1 MGFIDLHS
9 HILPGFDDGA
19 RDREE
24 CLAMAG
30 AAVRGGISRMVAT
43 PHFDLE
49 GSPPAPEAI
58 AEEVRVVNGWLE
70 DESLELELLA
80 GAEVRM
86 SASLVKPL
94 DLPMPLADLT
104 LGRGGR
110 YLLLDLPMVEFPLPS
125 EEVFFQ
131 LQLAG
136 VTPVLA
142 HPERNRF
149 IHDHF
154 DYLPSL
160 VGRGVMLQVN
170 AGSLT
175 GHYGKRVERCGWKI
189 LDGGLA
195 HLIASDAHTPSNRSL
210 DLKATCELI
219 EERLGGE
226 AARCLLEENPR
237 LVLEG
242 EPLLSMPPTPSA
254 RGRGRWFGGR

>member
-19 RDREE
+19 RNKEE

-49 GSPPAPEAI
+49 GSPPSPEAI
-58 AEEVRVVNGWLE
+58 AEEVQLVNGWLVHE
-70 DESLELELLA
+70 GLGLELLA

-94 DLPMPLADLT
+94 ELPMPLGDLT
-104 LGRGGR
+104 LGRVGR

-195 HLIASDAHTPSNRSL
+195 HLIASDAHTPSNGSL
-210 DLKATCELI
+210 DLKSIYGLI
-219 EERLGGE
+219 EGRLGGE
-226 AARCLLEENPR
+226 AARCLLEVNPG
-237 LVLEG
+237 LVLAG
-242 EPLLSMPPTPSA
+242 EPLLSMPPPLPA
-254 RGRGRWFGGR
+254 RGRGRWFGSR